1 MARGKVMEMVMKLT
15 TQMDKALPGNIEKIS
30 KEFNNLKNRQKQL
43 NDISKMMPKN
53 LSKNILEYQKM
64 SSKLQMLNKIKTT
77 NGSLTKEQ
85 EKEYKKLTSS
95 QEKLGKVVD
104 KERKAYQRYSMELTK
119 LKIPHNQLQKEIKET
134 AKELSN
140 ATAKQKLFNRASEFK
155 KKAGSFAKK
164 ALITGGKAAAGAA
177 IAGTMAAGYFTAT
190 SASQYADFEGQMK
203 RVQAISGATKQEFN
217 LLEKE
222 ALRLGATTSFTSK
235 EAAQGMEKFALA
247 GFKVSDI
254 ISAMP
259 GMLNLAAASGENLTL
274 VSDIVSDNMTAFG
287 LEAKDAGRVADIFAY
302 TMSRTNTGV
311 EQLGESFKYVA
322 TQSEGL
328 NVSIEESSAILG
340 LLADKAMKGSQ
351 AGTGL
356 GAVYTGILKDAKE
369 FENLGIKLTDK
380 KGEFVGTEN
389 FLKQLELFFKKQNIA
404 GFKRQQMISKM
415 FDARAARVV
424 NALLDGEKEINGQ
437 VYKGVERISAQI
449 NATKTES
456 VGAAERMKEIMLEG
470 ANGARTLFFSA
481 VDGLKMAIGKTV
493 FTENTLEKIKIATKY
508 VSEFGLVLRGQL
520 SDDPVNKFWQNMFQK
535 IDKIRTKFKEIL
547 GPGFEALKSILMDP
561 TLTKFFKDI
570 GMILLKVAYIAA
582 CAFSAIAK
590 GLKWINDA
598 IGIDN
603 ILVFATAFATLSGIP
618 LILGAITSGIATMI
632 ATIVT
637 LGGPVLWI
645 GAAIALIGYLMYKN
659 WDSVKPILVEV
670 WNNIVAIW
678 ESCKNWF
685 RMISEIFKA
694 LNPLRT
700 IVDLVKA
707 FTDNWNSSLSIVDN
721 LKKGFGVFFDGIL
734 EKISMVKT
742 AFQVWTSSIAD
753 VPIVGSLLKKLS
765 IETKADGS
773 HKNGLSYVPYDG
785 YVAELHKGE
794 RVLTAEENESFG
806 KRILNNLRSTR
817 ESENSSDSYTNSNK
831 EINIAIEGG
840 NYQFNFPDTASM
852 IPGEIL
858 KEMYDNFK
866 KMLEENNKELERRVK
881 DAVRT
886 AI

>member
-1 MARGKVMEMVMKLT
+1 
-15 TQMDKALPGNIEKIS
+15 
-30 KEFNNLKNRQKQL
+30 
-43 NDISKMMPKN
+43 
-53 LSKNILEYQKM
+53 
-64 SSKLQMLNKIKTT
+64 
-77 NGSLTKEQ
+77 
-85 EKEYKKLTSS
+85 
-95 QEKLGKVVD
+95 
-104 KERKAYQRYSMELTK
+104 
-119 LKIPHNQLQKEIKET
+119 
-134 AKELSN
+134 
-140 ATAKQKLFNRASEFK
+140 
-155 KKAGSFAKK
+155 
-164 ALITGGKAAAGAA
+164 
-177 IAGTMAAGYFTAT
+177 
-190 SASQYADFEGQMK
+190 
-203 RVQAISGATKQEFN
+203 
-217 LLEKE
+217 
-222 ALRLGATTSFTSK
+222 
-235 EAAQGMEKFALA
+235 
-247 GFKVSDI
+247 
-254 ISAMP
+254 
-259 GMLNLAAASGENLTL
+259 
-274 VSDIVSDNMTAFG
+274 
-287 LEAKDAGRVADIFAY
+287 
-302 TMSRTNTGV
+302 
-311 EQLGESFKYVA
+311 
-322 TQSEGL
+322 
-328 NVSIEESSAILG
+328 
-340 LLADKAMKGSQ
+340 
-351 AGTGL
+351 
-356 GAVYTGILKDAKE
+356 
-369 FENLGIKLTDK
+369 
-380 KGEFVGTEN
+380 
-389 FLKQLELFFKKQNIA
+389 
-404 GFKRQQMISKM
+404 
-415 FDARAARVV
+415 
-424 NALLDGEKEINGQ
+424 
-437 VYKGVERISAQI
+437 
-449 NATKTES
+449 
-456 VGAAERMKEIMLEG
+456 
-470 ANGARTLFFSA
+470 
-481 VDGLKMAIGKTV
+481 
-493 FTENTLEKIKIATKY
+493 
-508 VSEFGLVLRGQL
+508 
-520 SDDPVNKFWQNMFQK
+520 
-535 IDKIRTKFKEIL
+535 
-547 GPGFEALKSILMDP
+547 
-561 TLTKFFKDI
+561 
-570 GMILLKVAYIAA
+570 
-582 CAFSAIAK
+582 
-590 GLKWINDA
+590 
-598 IGIDN
+598 
-603 ILVFATAFATLSGIP
+603 
-618 LILGAITSGIATMI
+618 MI